1 MDATPDMA
9 TNAGFFDDL
18 LDFRARNMK
27 NACFESSNHHCTL
40 VSLYKHVRSL
50 RTGSQRD
57 RKKIRLQGFRI
68 KVFANAR
75 FSFIVKE
82 MCSELRA
89 NAQTLIQ

>member
-1 MDATPDMA
+1 MPALRVQT
-9 TNAGFFDDL
+9 TIVLSLVCINTYV
-18 LDFRARNMK
+18 
-27 NACFESSNHHCTL
+27 ACEQAPSEI
-40 VSLYKHVRSL
+40 
-50 RTGSQRD
+50 G
-57 RKKIRLQGFRI
+57 KKIRLQGFRI

>member
-9 TNAGFFDDL
+9 TNAGFYDDL

-27 NACFESSNHHCTL
+27 MPALRVQTTIVLSL
-40 VSLYKHVRSL
+40 VCI
-50 RTGSQRD
+50 TGSQRD